1 MKKTRLLIASAMI
14 VSILLTGCS
23 KNPASSQGEQ
33 SEISSEVGENNS
45 AEKQQPEN
53 APQLTFADNSVEFAA
68 NLKLGWNLGN
78 TLDATGTY
86 TLDSE
91 ASWGQPYVTR
101 QQIDF
106 VKECGFTSI
115 RIPVSWSNHVDANN
129 VIDEAWFNRV
139 TEIVDYAVEAGFYI
153 IINSHHDCDNY
164 FPSEEHYAESEKYI
178 KDIWTQIAE
187 HFKNY
192 DERLVFE
199 GMNEPRLMGTS
210 KEWWFA
216 DNDEEG
222 IKSIEVICRL
232 NQAFVD
238 TVRAAGGNNKERYLM
253 VPSNAASP
261 TNALNDAFTA
271 PTDPSNRVIIS
282 VHAYTPYNFAMNG
295 KGGTRWSEKYASEL
309 GFMDQLDEKFIK
321 NGYGVVIGEFGATNK
336 NNLEDRVEW
345 AKCYTEKAHSLGIPC
360 FLWDNGG
367 IKSGEENFGMINRRD
382 LWVYYPELL
391 DQLIAGFE
399 G

>member
-1 MKKTRLLIASAMI
+1 MKKTSLLLAASMI
-14 VSILLTGCS
+14 ISIVLTGC
-23 KNPASSQGEQ
+23 
-33 SEISSEVGENNS
+33 NNS
-45 AEKQQPEN
+45 APSQSEQSSEPEATQPPIVEVLQPEN
-53 APQLTFADNSVEFAA
+53 APDLVFADNAVEFAA
-68 NLKLGWNLGN
+68 NMKLGWNLGN
-78 TLDATGTY
+78 TLDATGNT

-101 QQIDF
+101 AQIDF

-115 RIPVSWSNHVDANN
+115 RIPVSWSNHVDENN
-129 VIDEAWFNRV
+129 VIDEAWMNRV
-139 TEIVDYAVEAGFYI
+139 TEIVNYAVDAGFYI
-153 IINSHHDCDNY
+153 IINSHHDCDKY
-164 FPSEEHYAESEKYI
+164 YPTEEHYAESEKYI

-199 GMNEPRLMGTS
+199 GMNEPRLTGTN

-216 DNDEEG
+216 DNDADG
-222 IKSIEVICRL
+222 IESIEVISKL
-232 NQAFVD
+232 NQVFVD
-238 TVRAAGGNNKERYLM
+238 TVRAVSGNNAERYLM
-253 VPSNAASP
+253 VPSNAASAA
-261 TNALNDAFTA
+261 NALNDAFTV
-271 PTDPSNRVIIS
+271 PTDPANKIIIS

-295 KGGTRWSEKYASEL
+295 SGAKKWSEKLAGEL
-309 GFMDQLDEKFIK
+309 GFMDQLDEKFIQ

-336 NNLEDRVEW
+336 NNLEDRVAW
-345 AKCYTEKAHSLGIPC
+345 AKCYTEKAHELGFSC

-391 DQLIAGFE
+391 DQLLAGFE
-399 G
+399 D